1 MRISTSQIYSAGMEA
16 IQRQQAE
23 MQRVQQQLASGK
35 RILSPSDDPGGAVQ
49 SLQFR
54 DAMARLEQY
63 ARNGSLAEARLS
75 QEENVLGQA
84 MDSLQRVRELAI
96 QANNATQTPETRR
109 AIAVEIRQQLEQMY
123 QLANTR
129 DANGEYI
136 FAGFASLDRPFVP
149 TPAGAQYNGGAQAR
163 QVAISDERRIA
174 LGDTGAAVFMGIP
187 EGNGRFVVTEDAANT
202 GTGAVQETTVATP
215 GAWDG
220 TARTLR
226 FTAPGAWEV
235 VDAANNVVAAG
246 THASGGTITFEGLSV
261 RISGSPAAGDSFSVR
276 ASAGQDIFAI
286 YSELADA
293 LEQPIGGPAD
303 SARQTGAIGRAL
315 ADLDQAAARFSE
327 VRSTVGA
334 RLNAVDSQAAQR
346 EIELLELNRTLS
358 EVEDL
363 DYAEAISRFN
373 LRMVGLQAAQ
383 QSYSMFAR
391 LSLFDFLR

>member
-1 MRISTSQIYSAGMEA
+1 MRISTSQIYNAGMDS

-23 MQRVQQQLASGK
+23 VNRVQQQLASGK

-54 DAMARLEQY
+54 DSMARLEQY
-63 ARNGSLAEARLS
+63 ARNGSLAQSRLN

-96 QANNATQTPETRR
+96 QANNASQTPETRR
-109 AIAVEIRQQLEQMY
+109 SIAVEIRQQLEQMY

-136 FAGFASLDRPFVP
+136 FAGFASLDRPFVA

-174 LGDTGAAVFMGIP
+174 LGDTGAAVFMDIP
-187 EGNGRFVVTEDAANT
+187 EGNGRFVVVEDAANT
-202 GTGAVQETTVATP
+202 GTGAVQETSVSSP

-220 TARTLR
+220 TERTLR
-226 FTAPGAWEV
+226 FTAPDTWEAL
-235 VDAANNVVAAG
+235 DADSNVVASG
-246 THASGGTITFEGLSV
+246 SYSSGGTITFEGLSV
-261 RISGSPAAGDSFSVR
+261 RLGGSPAAGDSFSLR

-293 LEQPIGGPAD
+293 LEHPVAGAAD
-303 SARQTGAIGRAL
+303 AARQTGAIGRAL
-315 ADLDQAAARFSE
+315 SDLDQAAGRFSE

-334 RLNAVDSQAAQR
+334 RLAAVDSQAEQR
-346 EIELLELNRTLS
+346 EIEWLELSRTLS
-358 EVEDL
+358 EIEDL

-373 LRMVGLQAAQ
+373 LRMVSLQAAQ